1 MNHQSGTSSSRR
13 EFVKTSSAAAIGG
26 ALVSQ
31 LGFPSIT
38 SGATNSDKLKIGLIG
53 CGGRGTGAA
62 NQTLNADSNVE
73 LYAMGDVFESQLDK
87 SIKALKANHESKVNV
102 PKERQ
107 FIGLDAYR
115 KVLDCGVDVVV
126 LTTPPGFRPTHF
138 KAAIDAGKHV
148 FLEKPMA
155 TDAPGLRSVMATAL
169 EAKQKKLSVVAG
181 FMFRYDVVL
190 GEFMKQIHD
199 GAIGDIRA
207 IFGSYYTGPVKPM
220 PPAENRPPGMGDVEW
235 QLRNW
240 YNFTWICGDGLV
252 EQAVHSID
260 KMAWVMKDV
269 MPIKAVAVGGRQSP
283 NNEGNI
289 YDHFEV
295 NYEFPGDVRGFLVHR
310 QISNCFGGVR
320 DQIMGTKGLG
330 VIGGRRSPGEIT
342 GEKNWRYAGP
352 PTPDMYQIEH
362 NELYAGIRSGNPIN
376 NGDRMCTSTM
386 MALMGRMAAYTGA
399 EITWEQALNSQERLV
414 LENLTWDMKLP
425 IAPMAI
431 PGRTKFI

>member
-62 NQTLNADSNVE
+62 NQSLNADSNVE

>member
-190 GEFMKQIHD
+190 GEFIKQIHD